1 MPIKLRQIEAF
12 RTVMREGS
20 MVRASAAM
28 AVTQPAI
35 SYMISGLETAVGF
48 PLFSRQ
54 GGKLSATPE
63 AIQLLAEVDRLYQG
77 LESIEAVA
85 YKIANYGGAELRILI
100 TQALSAGRIVNGIG
114 KFAALHPGI
123 KIDLDVEH
131 RALITHRVNSGQAD
145 LGILSISAG
154 IEDQSST
161 LFSSPILCVA
171 SPTTQISQAT
181 TVTAAQLAGVPLV
194 GLKSTGLIRPMVD
207 QWFNEA
213 RVTPN
218 YMIEVGGPGTA
229 IELVRGGLGVTFV
242 SSFSLMER
250 ADSQLQAFSLDMD
263 LALKIGVITSSSAHP
278 NRAAHAL
285 IQYLT
290 QTYSDSVSD
299 ENSGGMSPL
308 NIM

>member
-48 PLFSRQ
+48 PLFNRQ

-77 LESIEAVA
+77 LESVEAVA
-85 YKIANYGGAELRILI
+85 HKIANYGNAELRILI

-131 RALITHRVNSGQAD
+131 RELITHRVNSGQAD
-145 LGILSISAG
+145 LGILSISPG
-154 IEDQSST
+154 LEDQSST
-161 LFSSPILCVA
+161 LFSSPIICVA
-171 SPTTQISQAT
+171 SPSAKISQGAV
-181 TVTAAQLAGVPLV
+181 VTASQLDGVPIV
-194 GLKSTGLIRPMVD
+194 ALKATGLIRPMVD
-207 QWFNEA
+207 KWFYEA
-213 RVTPN
+213 GVTPN
-218 YMIEVGGPGTA
+218 YTIEVGGAGTA

-242 SSFSLMER
+242 NSFSLMER
-250 ADSQLQAFSLDMD
+250 ADSQLQSFGLENALE
-263 LALKIGVITSSSAHP
+263 LKIGVINSSSLHP

-285 IQYLT
+285 MQYLT
-290 QTYSDSVSD
+290 QIYAESVSD
-299 ENSGGMSPL
+299 EHS
-308 NIM
+308 